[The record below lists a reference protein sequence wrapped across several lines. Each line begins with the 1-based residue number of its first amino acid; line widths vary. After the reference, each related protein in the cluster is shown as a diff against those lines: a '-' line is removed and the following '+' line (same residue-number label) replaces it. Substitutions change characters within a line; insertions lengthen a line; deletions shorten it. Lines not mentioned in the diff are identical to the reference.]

1 MKWKPMETYRAFVF
15 ILDGVGDRPIP
26 ELGFRTPLEVA
37 KKPNMDYIAMRGM
50 TGLADMIEPGVRPG
64 TDTGHLAIFGYEPY
78 RYYPGRG
85 PLEAVGAGV
94 ELKPGDVALRCNL
107 ATVEEKDGKLIVVDR
122 RAGRIKGKDAEEL
135 VKALNEAIKEVEG
148 IKVEFHPATAHR
160 VALVLRG
167 KGLSPK
173 VSNSD
178 PGTAKEGNPIKEVL
192 PLEDSEEAERT
203 ASILNKII
211 KLSYEVLKD
220 HPINKRRI
228 KEGKLPANIIL
239 TRGAGMVPLDLK
251 SFEEHFGVKGYV
263 IAEEDTIIGLAKLLG
278 MKAEVPEGA
287 TGDLE
292 SDVMAIGKRA
302 LEVYESTDADIIF
315 VHIKGPDIAGHDAN
329 YLGKV
334 KIIEKADEMIGYIL
348 KNTPEEKTVYAIT
361 ADHSTPCSV
370 RDHSGDPV
378 PIAVK
383 GPGCRVDKVKRYDE
397 FSCAEGMLGRIRGVN
412 LIPIVLDLMNRRL
425 KFGE

>member
-135 VKALNEAIKEVEG
+135 VKALNEAIKEVDG

-251 SFEEHFGVKGYV
+251 SFEERFGVKGYV

-397 FSCAEGMLGRIRGVN
+397 FSCAEGILGRIRGVN

>member
-1 MKWKPMETYRAFVF
+1 METYRAFVF

>member
-15 ILDGVGDRPIP
+15 ILDGVGDRPVP

-37 KKPNMDYIAMRGM
+37 KTPNMDYIAMRGM

-78 RYYPGRG
+78 RFYPGRG

-94 ELKPGDVALRCNL
+94 ELRPGDVALRCNL
-107 ATVEEKDGKLIVVDR
+107 ATVEKRDGRLVVIDR

-135 VKALNEAIKEVEG
+135 VKALNDAIGEVDG
-148 IKVEFHPATAHR
+148 IKVEFHSATAHR

-178 PGTAKEGNPIKEVL
+178 PGTAMEGNPVRDVL
-192 PLEDSEEAERT
+192 PLEDSEEARRT
-203 ASILNKII
+203 AEILNKII
-211 KLSYEVLKD
+211 RSSYEVLKD
-220 HPINKRRI
+220 HPVNQRRI

-251 SFEEHFGVKGYV
+251 PFEERFGVKGHV

-278 MKAEVPEGA
+278 IKAEVPEGSTA
-287 TGDLE
+287 DLE
-292 SDVMAIGKRA
+292 TDVMAIGRRA
-302 LEVYESTDADIIF
+302 LEVYNETDADIIF
-315 VHIKGPDIAGHDAN
+315 IHVKGPDIAGHDAD

-334 KIIEKADEMIGYIL
+334 RIIERIDEMIGYIL
-348 KNTPEEKTVYAIT
+348 KNTSEEKTVYAVT
-361 ADHSTPCSV
+361 ADHSTPCTV

-378 PIAVK
+378 PVAVK
-383 GPGCRVDKVKRYDE
+383 GPGCRVDEVRGYDE
-397 FSCAEGMLGRIRGVN
+397 ISGAKGMLGRIRGTN
-412 LIPIVLDLMNRRL
+412 LVPILLDLMNRRL

>member
-1 MKWKPMETYRAFVF
+1 METYRAFVF

-135 VKALNEAIKEVEG
+135 VKALNEAIKEVDG

-251 SFEEHFGVKGYV
+251 SFEERFGVKGYV

-397 FSCAEGMLGRIRGVN
+397 FSCAEGILGRIRGVN